1 MRQTW
6 ILNWKE
12 QFYQQFLSAGGIME
26 QVTEFYSK
34 QGGTK
39 IIQTIFYHAPAEN
52 VSMSRREKI
61 VPLRLLS
68 RPTSRTSNTLI
79 WLFVT
84 N

>member
-1 MRQTW
+1 
-6 ILNWKE
+6 
-12 QFYQQFLSAGGIME
+12 ME

-39 IIQTIFYHAPAEN
+39 IIQTIFYPAPAEN

-61 VPLRLLS
+61 VPPRLLS
-68 RPTSRTSNTLI
+68 RSTSRTNNTLI

>member
-1 MRQTW
+1 
-6 ILNWKE
+6 
-12 QFYQQFLSAGGIME
+12 ME

-34 QGGTK
+34 QGGRK
-39 IIQTIFYHAPAEN
+39 IIQTIFYPAPAEN

-61 VPLRLLS
+61 VPPRLLS
-68 RPTSRTSNTLI
+68 RPTSRTNNTLI